1 MGMGLSVSEEVHE
14 ASVAQWQER
23 WSPSIEESMAKEQ
36 AGAGHFAVDG
46 APPGAM
52 AAVAAVAVAHRR
64 LRGSGPETATRASR
78 KLREPVLRL
87 WLALVG
93 LMC

>member
-1 MGMGLSVSEEVHE
+1 VVT
-14 ASVAQWQER
+14 AVAV
-23 WSPSIEESMAKEQ
+23 
-36 AGAGHFAVDG
+36 AV
-46 APPGAM
+46 AVA
-52 AAVAAVAVAHRR
+52 AVAVAAVAVAAVAVAHRR